1 MKPSPVN
8 EPASARWR
16 LGLTPLALA
25 WVALAALASAA
36 AGYGLAQW
44 LGATV
49 PWSAALGAALGMLA
63 TAVPMA
69 AVLLGLAR
77 TGAAVERR
85 TAVLELP
92 PGALTREQF
101 GVLIEREWA
110 RARRYGNGAALLL
123 VEIDRSA
130 RLIDSLGRDVVA
142 RLLHAIVCDI
152 APTLRGADALGVQG
166 DGQLAV
172 FLAQADATGA
182 LDVAER
188 IRERTEALETEHAQ
202 RALRVTVSVG
212 VAHLRPA
219 HLHLQALFEDAAEAL
234 YAARQSG
241 GNCVRAAPIEAGRL
255 ATPGG
260 PRRNDQRA
268 PKP

>member
-1 MKPSPVN
+1 MNPSPAN

-25 WVALAALASAA
+25 WVVVAALASAA

-44 LGATV
+44 LGAST
-49 PWSAALGAALGMLA
+49 PGSAALGAALGMLA
-63 TAVPMA
+63 TAVRMA

-77 TGAAVERR
+77 SGAAVERR
-85 TAVLELP
+85 AAVLELP

-101 GVLIEREWA
+101 GLLVEREWA

-123 VEIDRSA
+123 VEIDRST
-130 RLIDSLGRDVVA
+130 RLTESFGRDVLA
-142 RLLHAIVCDI
+142 RLLHAIVCDV

-188 IRERTEALETEHAQ
+188 IRERTEALESEHG
-202 RALRVTVSVG
+202 RRRLRVTVSVG

-219 HLHLQALFEDAAEAL
+219 HLHLQALFEDAADAL
-234 YAARQSG
+234 LAARQAG
-241 GNCVRAAPIEAGRL
+241 GNCVRAAPIEPGRL
-255 ATPGG
+255 AAPDGS
-260 PRRNDQRA
+260 RRNDQRA